1 MSNYNWMKLKLNHLT
16 RDRSEKTYSLII
28 FKISFITEILVS
40 RTADVQNKTLVISQ
54 ENGTY
59 ALNLETPEKA
69 IEYLD
74 LINLCLKEGGGR
86 RIDGEFEVEVY

>member
-28 FKISFITEILVS
+28 FKISFITEILNS
-40 RTADVQNKTLVISQ
+40 GTGDDRNKTLVISQ
-54 ENGTY
+54 QNGTY
-59 ALNLETPEKA
+59 ALNIETPEKVLQ
-69 IEYLD
+69 YLD